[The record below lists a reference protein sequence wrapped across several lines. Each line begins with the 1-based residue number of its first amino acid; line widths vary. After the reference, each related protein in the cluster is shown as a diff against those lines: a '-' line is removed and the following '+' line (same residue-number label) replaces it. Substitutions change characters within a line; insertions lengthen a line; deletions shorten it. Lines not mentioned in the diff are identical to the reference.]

1 MNNKNQYQELGVS
14 SDKKEVHTATKTLD
28 KGLFPNAFCKIFPDI
43 FTNSKKYCLIA
54 HADGAG
60 TKASLAYIYWKQTGD
75 LNVFRNLAIDAI
87 VMNIDDM
94 ICVGAVGPYTF
105 TQTIDRNS
113 FTIPGEV
120 IQAIIEGTKD
130 FFEKM
135 KRYDI
140 DITYNG
146 GETADVNDLVR
157 TLTVNASMQARMLR
171 KDVID
176 TTIKPGN
183 IIVGL
188 SSSGKAVYEDEYNSG
203 IGSNGLTMARHKVLD
218 SWHRHRS
225 QESYEP
231 LLQEK
236 AYTGHFDLDSTMN
249 AIPWMTIGKLM
260 LSPTRTYA
268 PLIKQLLM
276 GFSKKH
282 ISALVH
288 CSGGGQTKCLGFANS
303 VHIIKD
309 ALFDIPPL
317 FSLIQE
323 ESGEDWKNMYK
334 TFNMGSRFEIYCNNQ
349 DVADWII
356 TAGKYFDIDAQIIGR
371 VEASDET
378 KLTIKSPHGEFVYTK

>member
-1 MNNKNQYQELGVS
+1 MSNKNQYEELGVS
-14 SDKKEVHTATKTLD
+14 SDKKEVHAATKTLD
-28 KGLFPNAFCKIFPDI
+28 KGLFPNAFCKIFPDVL
-43 FTNSKKYCLIA
+43 TNSEKHCLIA
-54 HADGAG
+54 HADGVG
-60 TKASLAYIYWKQTGD
+60 TKASLAYIYWKLTGD
-75 LNVFRNLAIDAI
+75 IGVFRNLAIDAI

-130 FFEKM
+130 FFKKM
-135 KRYDI
+135 KQYDI

-171 KDVID
+171 KDVIN

-183 IIVGL
+183 VIVGL
-188 SSSGKAVYEDEYNSG
+188 SSSGQAVYEDEYNSG
-203 IGSNGLTMARHKVLD
+203 IGSNGLTMARHKLLPPM
-218 SWHRHRS
+218 HRHFD

-231 LLQEK
+231 LLKEK
-236 AYTGHFDLDSTMN
+236 AYTGRFKLNTTVDDVSE
-249 AIPWMTIGKLM
+249 MTIGKAM

-268 PLIKQLLM
+268 PLIKQLL
-276 GFSKKH
+276 GKFSKKD

-288 CSGGGQTKCLGFANS
+288 CSGGGQTKCLGFAEG

-309 ALFDIPPL
+309 NLFDTPPL

-323 ESGEDWKNMYK
+323 ESSEDWKNMYK

-349 DVADWII
+349 DVVDWII
-356 TAGKYFDIDAQIIGR
+356 HAGKNYGIEAQIIGR